1 MKKLNFLIVL
11 VSYVILFM
19 SILDYRAGNIL
30 EAVYPL
36 MFMGTAAL
44 INLAYR
50 TKEWSIA
57 IYRQATQSIS
67 TALRIIKEWVQYA

>member
-19 SILDYRAGNIL
+19 SILDYRNGNIL

-36 MFMGTAAL
+36 MVMGTLSL

-50 TKEWSIA
+50 TKE
-57 IYRQATQSIS
+57 
-67 TALRIIKEWVQYA
+67 